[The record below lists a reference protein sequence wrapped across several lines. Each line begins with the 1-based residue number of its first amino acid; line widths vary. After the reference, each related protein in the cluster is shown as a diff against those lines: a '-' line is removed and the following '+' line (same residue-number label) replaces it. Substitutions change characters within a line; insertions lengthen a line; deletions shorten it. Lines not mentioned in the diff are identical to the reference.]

1 MPRFELRCTDEERDS
16 WKARASAEGLSVSEW
31 FRRLADGTPEPV
43 GTPVPVSGTPRP
55 VRDATVFAE
64 RAKKTLTFAGLPA
77 RNGKLDPRCVQ
88 AQYHWKGFCKV
99 CG

>member
-31 FRRLADGTPEPV
+31 FRKLAS

-55 VRDATVFAE
+55 VREAAVFAK
-64 RAKKTLTFAGLPA
+64 RAEKEVRAFAGLQT
-77 RNGKLDPRCVQ
+77 RTGKLDPRCVQ
-88 AQYHWKGFCKV
+88 AQYHWKGYCKV